1 MSSKNLQKS
10 KFSSPRA
17 SMGEASTSVLDS
29 AFESVGPGKVKKKIS
44 KAHFE
49 RMSMELSSS
58 VVNEDRTQV
67 ICSVL

>member
-1 MSSKNLQKS
+1 
-10 KFSSPRA
+10 
-17 SMGEASTSVLDS
+17 MGEASTSVLDS